1 MPFMLFR
8 IAVLAITASAVLA
21 PIGLIV
27 YQSVLDGPFFQPSTH
42 LSLDAYRFVWED
54 DDFWTALRTSLVVST
69 GMTAIA
75 VPLGVVLAFLMSRTD
90 LPGKTLLEPLLLA
103 PIFMSAVVL
112 AFGYVVALGPV
123 GIVST
128 WVKVALGFIPWSI
141 YSVTAITVIAG
152 LTHVPHV
159 YLYTSA
165 ALANLGGDL
174 EEAAR
179 TTGASPARVALT
191 VSLPMVLPAVLY
203 AAVLIFFLGFELFG
217 LPLVL
222 GDPEGILVLATYL
235 YKLTNKLG
243 VPSYQLM
250 AVVVVV
256 IILIA
261 LPLVTLQRR
270 LLASANRYVSVRG
283 KAARRNPI
291 RLGALRW
298 PAFAL
303 VMAWFAVS
311 VFIPVAG
318 IALRSVVTTWGEGV
332 TLTEVLTLAHY
343 RDLSDYPNAINAVV
357 NTILIGTIGGA
368 LSVACYTAIA
378 LAMHRW
384 RSAWTKVTD
393 YLVMIPRAMPGLVAG
408 LAMLWLF
415 LFVKPLAPLRPTLF
429 SVWLAYTVV
438 WLAYGT
444 RLVSG
449 TLLQIGPELEEAG
462 RSVGAAQGRVAR
474 DITVPLIRS
483 GMVAAWLLIF
493 LIFVREYSTG
503 IYLLGPGTEV
513 IGSLMVSLWGTGA
526 VDLVSALA
534 VINIVIISAGI
545 ALAIRLGVRLH
556 G

>member
-1 MPFMLFR
+1 MSFRLFR
-8 IAVLAITASAVLA
+8 LIVILGTALAVLA

-27 YQSVLDGPFFQPSTH
+27 YQSFLDAPFFQPNVAF
-42 LSLDAYRFVWED
+42 SLEAYQFVWED
-54 DDFWTALRTSLVVST
+54 DDFWDALVTTLIVAS

-75 VPLGVVLAFLMSRTD
+75 VPLGVVLAFLMARTD
-90 LPGKTLLEPLLLA
+90 VPGKSILEPLVLV

-128 WVKVALGFIPWSI
+128 GVKAWLGFVPWDI
-141 YSVTAITVIAG
+141 YSVTAITIVAG

-159 YLYTSA
+159 YLYASA
-165 ALANLGGDL
+165 ALRNLGSDV

-179 TTGASPARVALT
+179 VAGATPMRVAFA
-191 VSLPMVLPAVLY
+191 VSMPMVMPAILY

-222 GDPEGILVLATYL
+222 GDPKGILTLATYL

-250 AVVVVV
+250 AVVVVA
-256 IILIA
+256 IILVA
-261 LPLVTLQRR
+261 LPLVYLQRR
-270 LLASANRYVSVRG
+270 LLSEAGKYATMRG
-283 KAARRNPI
+283 KGVKREAL
-291 RLGALRW
+291 RLGPWRW

-303 VMAWFAVS
+303 ILAWF
-311 VFIPVAG
+311 
-318 IALRSVVTTWGEGV
+318 VVTVAVPVFGITVRSFVTSWGEGV
-332 TLTEVLTLAHY
+332 RLADVLTLEHY
-343 RDLSDYPNAINAVV
+343 RDIVDYPNAIRAIV
-357 NTILIGTIGGA
+357 NTIGIGVIGGG
-368 LSVACYTAIA
+368 LSVFCYTMVA
-378 LAMHRW
+378 LAAHRW
-384 RSAWTKVTD
+384 RSHWTRLLD
-393 YLVMIPRAMPGLVAG
+393 YLVMVPRAMPGLVAG

-415 LFVKPLAPLRPTLF
+415 LFLKPLQPFRTTLF
-429 SVWLAYTVV
+429 SVWLAYTIV

-462 RSVGAAQGRVAR
+462 RSAGASQGRVAR
-474 DITVPLIRS
+474 DITLPLIRS

-493 LIFVREYSTG
+493 LIFVREYSTA

-526 VDLVSALA
+526 IDLVSALS
-534 VINIVIISAGI
+534 VINIVIIAIGLGI
-545 ALAIRLGVRLH
+545 ALRLGVRLH

>member
-1 MPFMLFR
+1 MPFLLFR

-27 YQSVLDGPFFQPSTH
+27 YQSFLDGPFFQPRTH
-42 LSLDAYRFVWED
+42 FSLEAYQFVWED
-54 DDFWTALRTSLVVST
+54 DDFWTALKTSLLVST

-75 VPLGVVLAFLMSRTD
+75 VPCGVVLAFLMSRTD
-90 LPGKTLLEPLLLA
+90 MPGKKILEPLVLV

-128 WVKVALGFIPWSI
+128 VVKSWIGFIPWSI
-141 YSVTAITVIAG
+141 YSVLAITVIAG

-179 TTGASPARVALT
+179 TTGASPSRVALT
-191 VSLPMVLPAVLY
+191 VSLPMVMPAVLY

-261 LPLVTLQRR
+261 LPLVSLQRM

-303 VMAWFAVS
+303 VMAWFVVS
-311 VFIPVAG
+311 VGIPVAG

-332 TLTEVLTLAHY
+332 RLADVLTLDHY
-343 RDLSDYPNAINAVV
+343 RDLSNYPNAINAIV

-368 LSVACYTAIA
+368 LAVGCYTAIA

-384 RSAWTKVTD
+384 RSVWTKVTD

-415 LFVKPLAPLRPTLF
+415 LFVKFLAPLRPTLF

-444 RLVSG
+444 RLISG

-474 DITVPLIRS
+474 DITVPLIRT
-483 GMVAAWLLIF
+483 GMVAAWLLVF

-526 VDLVSALA
+526 IDLVSALA
-534 VINIVIISAGI
+534 VINILIISAGI

>member
-1 MPFMLFR
+1 MPFAVFR
-8 IAVLAITASAVLA
+8 FATLAIMASAVLA
-21 PIGLIV
+21 PIGLII
-27 YQSVLDGPFFQPSTH
+27 YQSFLDGPFFTPNVH
-42 LSLDAYRFVWED
+42 FSLDAFQFVLED
-54 DDFWTALRTSLVVST
+54 DDFWDALKTSIIVAA
-69 GMTAIA
+69 GMTAISI
-75 VPLGVVLAFLMSRTD
+75 PLGVVLAFLLARTD
-90 LPGKTLLEPLLLA
+90 VPGKTFLEPLVLV

-123 GIVST
+123 GIFST
-128 WVKVALGFIPWSI
+128 FVKGMIGTVPWSI
-141 YSVTAITVIAG
+141 YSVTAITIIAG

-165 ALANLGGDL
+165 ALQNLGADL

-179 TTGASPARVALT
+179 TTGASPLRVALT
-191 VSLPMVLPAVLY
+191 VSLPMVTPAVLY

-222 GDPEGILVLATYL
+222 GDPKGILVLATYL

-250 AVVVVV
+250 AVVVVA

-261 LPLVTLQRR
+261 IPLVYLQRR
-270 LLASANRYVSVRG
+270 LLAQSNKYVSVRG
-283 KAARRNPI
+283 KAAKRAPL

-298 PAFAL
+298 PAFAIIML
-303 VMAWFAVS
+303 WFVATVG
-311 VFIPVAG
+311 IPVFG
-318 IALRSVVTTWGEGV
+318 ILLRSFVTTWGEGV
-332 TLTEVLTLAHY
+332 RLAEVLTLAHY
-343 RDLSDYPNAINAVV
+343 RDLVDYPNAIHAIV
-357 NTILIGTIGGA
+357 NTILIGAIGGA
-368 LSVACYTAIA
+368 LSVACYTAVA

-384 RSAWTKVTD
+384 RSGWTRIAD

-415 LFVKPLAPLRPTLF
+415 LFLPPLQPLRATLV
-429 SVWLAYTVV
+429 SIWLAYTVV

-444 RLVSG
+444 RLVAG
-449 TLLQIGPELEEAG
+449 TMLQIGSELEEAG
-462 RSVGAAQGRVAR
+462 RSVGGTQGRVAR
-474 DITVPLIRS
+474 DITVPLVKS
-483 GMVAAWLLIF
+483 GMLAAWLLIF
-493 LIFVREYSTG
+493 LIFAREYSTG

-526 VDLVSALA
+526 IDLVSALA
-534 VINIVIISAGI
+534 VINILIISVGLGL
-545 ALAIRLGVRLH
+545 ALRLGVRLH

>member
-1 MPFMLFR
+1 MPFAVFR
-8 IAVLAITASAVLA
+8 FATLAIMASAVLA
-21 PIGLIV
+21 PIGLII
-27 YQSVLDGPFFQPSTH
+27 YQSFLDGPFFTPNVH
-42 LSLDAYRFVWED
+42 FSLDAFQFVLED
-54 DDFWTALRTSLVVST
+54 DDFWDALKTSIIVAA
-69 GMTAIA
+69 GMTAISI
-75 VPLGVVLAFLMSRTD
+75 PLGVVLAFLLARTD
-90 LPGKTLLEPLLLA
+90 VPGKAFLEPLVLV

-123 GIVST
+123 GIFST
-128 WVKVALGFIPWSI
+128 FVKGMIGTVPWSI
-141 YSVTAITVIAG
+141 YSVTAITIIAG

-165 ALANLGGDL
+165 ALQNLGADL

-179 TTGASPARVALT
+179 TTGASPLRVALT
-191 VSLPMVLPAVLY
+191 VSLPMVTPAVLY

-222 GDPEGILVLATYL
+222 GDPKGILVLATYL

-250 AVVVVV
+250 AVVVVA

-261 LPLVTLQRR
+261 IPLVYLQRR
-270 LLASANRYVSVRG
+270 LLAQSNKYVSVRG
-283 KAARRNPI
+283 KAAKRAPL

-298 PAFAL
+298 PAFAIIML
-303 VMAWFAVS
+303 WFV
-311 VFIPVAG
+311 VTVGIPVFG
-318 IALRSVVTTWGEGV
+318 ILLRSFVTTWGEGV
-332 TLTEVLTLAHY
+332 RLAEVLTLAHY
-343 RDLSDYPNAINAVV
+343 RDLVDYPNAIHAIV
-357 NTILIGTIGGA
+357 NTILIGAIGGA
-368 LSVACYTAIA
+368 LSVACYTAVA

-384 RSAWTKVTD
+384 RSGWTRIAD

-415 LFVKPLAPLRPTLF
+415 LFLPPLQPLRATLV
-429 SVWLAYTVV
+429 SIWLAYTVV

-444 RLVSG
+444 RLVAG
-449 TLLQIGPELEEAG
+449 TMLQIGSELEEAG
-462 RSVGAAQGRVAR
+462 RSVGGTQGRVAR
-474 DITVPLIRS
+474 DITVPLVKS
-483 GMVAAWLLIF
+483 GMLAAWLLIF
-493 LIFVREYSTG
+493 LIFAREYSTG

-526 VDLVSALA
+526 IDLVSALA
-534 VINIVIISAGI
+534 VINILIISVGLGL
-545 ALAIRLGVRLH
+545 ALRLGVRLH